1 MTVEQLRQLEQAATP
16 APWEHN
22 THPMVAAAVD
32 AQQPDNEFLWRPVLH
47 RDDFA
52 SEDDYRLIAA
62 MRNALPAL
70 LDIAEAAQ
78 RHHYH
83 VNDEWER
90 LAEMRPQDPVTW
102 ERWEAIRERLL
113 DELAAALSRLDDR

>member
-1 MTVEQLRQLEQAATP
+1 MTVEQLRQR
-16 APWEHN
+16 
-22 THPMVAAAVD
+22 VAKARQCVADLCEGRRRWTMTVPVD
-32 AQQPDNEFLWRPVLH
+32 LDRDPDVIITDAL
-47 RDDFA
+47 RDVD
-52 SEDDYRLIAA
+52 
-62 MRNALPAL
+62 AL

-83 VNDEWER
+83 VNDEWAR
-90 LAEMRPQDPVTW
+90 LAAMRPQDPVPW